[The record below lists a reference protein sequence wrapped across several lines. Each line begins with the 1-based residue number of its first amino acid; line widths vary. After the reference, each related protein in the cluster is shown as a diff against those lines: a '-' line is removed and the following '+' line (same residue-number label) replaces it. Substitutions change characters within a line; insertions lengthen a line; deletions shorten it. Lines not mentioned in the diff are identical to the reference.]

1 MSRRSIVVEGPL
13 AFRTARI
20 AAAQRAD
27 SGLQIFTLPLL
38 AARLAGG
45 FNRPA
50 RSQDLDP
57 AIRAALAAGGL
68 TELEGIRQLPGT
80 TRSIARTLAKVWQA
94 DLDLEGS
101 LATMLGLPSLR
112 RSSAAFAPTS
122 QQGF

>member
-68 TELEGIRQLPGT
+68 TELEGIRQH
-80 TRSIARTLAKVWQA
+80 
-94 DLDLEGS
+94 
-101 LATMLGLPSLR
+101 GLL
-112 RSSAAFAPTS
+112 
-122 QQGF
+122 